1 MLENFKNLSNDN
13 REKFLKICLL
23 LFSDFK
29 SATFKNNGIIIFKR
43 KGLFNRRVRIQ
54 FMDLLTFGVPR
65 SLSMNRWGSYSL
77 VDDIYQEI
85 KNIDNSTTDFISKI
99 EKVIN
104 YLYSIFE
111 ETKIRDVY
119 YNYDNVI
126 VLKESLKDK
135 LNKINIINNY
145 NNISLGNVRTV
156 LLNNFVH
163 ELRLN
168 LATITLFISLWLPA
182 KSYLLQDCA
191 AQVRDG
197 IFPWTLNHLS

>member
-1 MLENFKNLSNDN
+1 
-13 REKFLKICLL
+13 LKAKTYPI
-23 LFSDFK
+23 
-29 SATFKNNGIIIFKR
+29 IIIFSILSLILIIGKDVFPQDKSGKYTIIIHGGAGFFPKDSPEELR
-43 KGLFNRRVRIQ
+43 KQYINS
-54 FMDLLTFGVPR
+54 LTEALNIG
-65 SLSMNRWGSYSL
+65 
-77 VDDIYQEI
+77 
-85 KNIDNSTTDFISKI
+85 KNILSTGGRSIDAV